1 MKHNERLIQIINE
14 LNKKEAE
21 KKEKSF
27 RKQKLINDINQIDQ
41 QENNSISTYLN
52 KFNEFKKNIDTSRD
66 QTLINNVINEV
77 ENIENFDDANFD
89 VYSKKDK
96 KVFLNKAKKEQREI
110 MSNRTN
116 LYANTKARIKSDNSL
131 SPLRL
136 KKFFS

>member
-21 KKEKSF
+21 KKDKSS
-27 RKQKLINDINQIDQ
+27 RKEQLISEINQIDEL
-41 QENNSISTYLN
+41 ENNSISSYLN
-52 KFNEFKKNIDTSRD
+52 KFNEFKKNIDSNRD
-66 QTLINNVINEV
+66 QKLINRVITEV
-77 ENIENFDDANFD
+77 ENIENFDGENLD
-89 VYSKKDK
+89 VYSKKDE
-96 KVFLNKAKKEQREI
+96 KVFLNKAKKEHRDI
-110 MSNRTN
+110 MSNRTK